1 MENVVTD
8 KIGDFVEKVEDS
20 ERFEVVGLDRVGEKD
35 EVFVLSDT
43 TKKDGIYGRYIEV
56 GVEEILTAP
65 LKDIWDVIANNR
77 KKIVLEGVT
86 RIVGY
91 YSRTNNWNKSKV
103 GELRDRIIS
112 RADGGYG
119 FNGIQGDSKAID
131 DALVVTNNLSLV

>member
-20 ERFEVVGLDRVGEKD
+20 ERFEVVGTDKD
-35 EVFVLSDT
+35 DSVLVLSDT
-43 TKKDGIYGRYIEV
+43 TKKDGIYGKYIEV

-77 KKIVLEGVT
+77 KKIVLEGIT

-91 YSRTNNWNKSKV
+91 YSRTHNWNKSKV
-103 GELRDRIIS
+103 GELRDRIVS
-112 RADGGYG
+112 REHGGYG
-119 FNGIQGDSKAID
+119 FNGLQTDTKARE
-131 DALVVTNNLSLV
+131 DALTAVGNLE